1 MLVVDVPNRVR
12 NNHGVTISIL
22 VILVNKLLLVRL
34 PAFRRK
40 LLGFEERAES
50 ACLVRLRESSLLEQ
64 TALYLGV
71 RKGVVAF
78 DEYLAHLHLLL
89 LVDDDVEDNL
99 IFLRYVV
106 TLDNLYV
113 GVLESL
119 VVEVFLGK
127 NLRAV
132 NHVRRNLCAFEQ
144 SEFLLHVRTFRLL
157 QSHVVDGRDTR
168 SHLEVDMEVGLVLYE
183 RVNGN
188 GHFREESVLPVV
200 LDGVRYLVARQ
211 INLLSHGQ
219 SRDAGKHI
227 VLIAIGS

>member
-1 MLVVDVPNRVR
+1 MLVVDVPDRVG
-12 NNHGVTISIL
+12 NDHGVTISIL
-22 VILVNKLLLVRL
+22 VILVYKFLLVRL

-40 LLGFEERAES
+40 LLGLEERTES

-71 RKGVVAF
+71 GKSVVAF

-99 IFLRYVV
+99 VFLRYVV
-106 TLDNLYV
+106 ALHNLDV

-132 NHVRRNLCAFEQ
+132 NHVRCNLCALEQ
-144 SEFLLHVRTFRLL
+144 SEFLLHIGTFRLL
-157 QSHVVDGRDTR
+157 QSYVVDGGDTR
-168 SHLEVDMEVGLVLYE
+168 SHL
-183 RVNGN
+183 
-188 GHFREESVLPVV
+188 
-200 LDGVRYLVARQ
+200 
-211 INLLSHGQ
+211 
-219 SRDAGKHI
+219 
-227 VLIAIGS
+227 